1 MVVSVTAH
9 ARNSPRQGD
18 RDAREAV
25 GALAQTPGVHALGE
39 AVGDDLGQE
48 LRRGVGVLEV
58 RLVVEVAVVQ
68 RAHDGAEFLR
78 GQTDVDDDVVVVQ
91 LGPAKR
97 GVHQERRP
105 VQALRGPEDLATE
118 AVGDH
123 QVIADGD
130 AEQRTTLQVRHVWS
144 PAGTM
149 PCSTAAPFSLFSR
162 PFPFLCSLWRSGRL
176 FSAQTPS

>member
-1 MVVSVTAH
+1 MTL
-9 ARNSPRQGD
+9 ARNS
-18 RDAREAV
+18 
-25 GALAQTPGVHALGE
+25 
-39 AVGDDLGQE
+39 
-48 LRRGVGVLEV
+48 
-58 RLVVEVAVVQ
+58 VEVLVFLKSGRCRGCGVQ

-130 AEQRTTLQVRHVWS
+130 AEQRTTLQVRHV
-144 PAGTM
+144 
-149 PCSTAAPFSLFSR
+149 
-162 PFPFLCSLWRSGRL
+162 
-176 FSAQTPS
+176 